1 MAVGAKVGSVDA
13 LKVFRACLIKFAEV
27 GNVSMTA
34 ADSDIDRT
42 LGWLERDQTTYW
54 AGQLRKRHAEVMQR
68 EDELRQKKLF
78 KGPDGSTQSV
88 VDEMKAVATAKRRKE
103 EAEQKNI
110 AVQKAIQI
118 LRKESLL
125 YKGRVQKLATVLQS
139 DVPRA
144 VHRLDVMITHLDEY
158 FAIETAGGG
167 LPTGEA
173 VSSVA
178 KAESTR
184 RIGPDQLRDQTPN
197 VDQRKAAPVRSPAA
211 DDALFGKWAA
221 GELAAWQGEALGK
234 MAIDRQV
241 VDPEQKVVVL
251 RNAWQSPKI
260 YLERKEPAFEG
271 DSGWFLGAVDVPPD
285 LPIEY
290 DALRTGDLI
299 AAQPDLAELFSLP
312 VGFLMVMDAAGPTAL
327 LDAAGLDVWAVA
339 LMTTQSASTG
349 ETHEHA

>member
-1 MAVGAKVGSVDA
+1 MSGGAKVGSVDA
-13 LKVFRACLIKFAEV
+13 LKQFRANLIKFAEI
-27 GNVSMTA
+27 GNVAMAA

-78 KGPDGSTQSV
+78 KGPDGTTQSV
-88 VDEMKAVATAKRRKE
+88 VDEMKAVAVAKRRKE

-110 AVQKAIQI
+110 AVQRAIQI
-118 LRKESLL
+118 LRKESML

-144 VHRLDVMITHLDEY
+144 VHRLDGMLTHLDEY
-158 FAIETAGGG
+158 FAIETGGSG
-167 LPTGEA
+167 LPGGEA
-173 VSSVA
+173 VSSVS
-178 KAESTR
+178 KAEPTR
-184 RIGPDQLRDQTPN
+184 RIGLERLRDQTPS
-197 VDQRKAAPVRSPAA
+197 VDERKAAPARSPAA
-211 DDALFGKWAA
+211 NDPLFGKWVA
-221 GELAAWQGEALGK
+221 GELAAWQREALGK
-234 MAIDRQV
+234 MAMDRQA

-251 RNAWQSPKI
+251 RNAWLSPKI
-260 YLERKEPAFEG
+260 YIERKEPAFEG
-271 DSGWFLGAVDVPPD
+271 DSGWFLGAVDIPAD

-290 DALRTGDLI
+290 DALRAGDLI

-312 VGFLMVMDAAGPTAL
+312 IGCLMVMDVAGPTAL
-327 LDAAGLDVWAVA
+327 LDATGLDVWALA
-339 LMTTQSASTG
+339 LMTTQSATAG